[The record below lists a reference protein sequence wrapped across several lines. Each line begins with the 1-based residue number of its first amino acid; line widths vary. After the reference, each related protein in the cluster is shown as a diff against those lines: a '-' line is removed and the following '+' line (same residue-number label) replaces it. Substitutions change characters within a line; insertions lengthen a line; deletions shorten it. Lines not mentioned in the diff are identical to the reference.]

1 LNKRGPW
8 HNAGALFSWV
18 VVALAVIAQF
28 AGVSFAICLGLVFF
42 VLGLSHGAGDEQD
55 DTLASFTLVHAA
67 AYVVIGAAVA
77 GLFLVEPLGGLALF
91 FALSAWHFSRSDC
104 RFDQTTRIAIAGLA
118 IGGSALFRAN
128 ETAAVLSFVTG
139 EDLPTNFLRFLALAG
154 IVGAGFALY
163 AFING
168 RRGFGHAVVAG
179 LSTAFL
185 QPVLAVGLI
194 FLIAHALPVQERQ
207 IATYGRKRVLRAVAL
222 PTAIATFGAA
232 AVAIAVAVGALP
244 TQVAVALAFG
254 MATPHMLTERLE
266 R

>member
-1 LNKRGPW
+1 MNKRGPW
-8 HNAGALFSWV
+8 QNAGALFSWV

-28 AGVSFAICLGLVFF
+28 AGEDFAICLGLVLF

-118 IGGSALFRAN
+118 VGGSALFRAN
-128 ETAAVLSFVTG
+128 ETAEVLSFVTG
-139 EDLPTNFLRFLALAG
+139 EDLPVNFLRFLALAG
-154 IVGAGFALY
+154 IGGTGFALY
-163 AFING
+163 AFIKG

-194 FLIAHALPVQERQ
+194 YLIAHAMPVQERQ
-207 IATYGRKRVLRAVAL
+207 IAAYGMHRVLRAVAL
-222 PTAIATFGAA
+222 PTAIATLG
-232 AVAIAVAVGALP
+232 AVALAVAVFLGDLP
-244 TQVAVALAFG
+244 TQIAVALAFG

>member
-1 LNKRGPW
+1 M
-8 HNAGALFSWV
+8 

-28 AGVSFAICLGLVFF
+28 AGEDFAICLGLVLF

-118 IGGSALFRAN
+118 VGGSALFRAN
-128 ETAAVLSFVTG
+128 ETAEVLSFVTG
-139 EDLPTNFLRFLALAG
+139 EDLPVNFLRFLALAG
-154 IVGAGFALY
+154 IGGTGFALY
-163 AFING
+163 AFIKG

-194 FLIAHALPVQERQ
+194 YLIAHAMPVQERQ
-207 IATYGRKRVLRAVAL
+207 IAAYGMHRVLRAVAL
-222 PTAIATFGAA
+222 PTAIATLG
-232 AVAIAVAVGALP
+232 AVALAVAVFLGDLP
-244 TQVAVALAFG
+244 TQIAVALAFG